1 MALDAVSE
9 ARLGD
14 VHPVLAAKIRKMAE
28 MLEQA
33 HIIIRVT
40 QGLRT
45 WGEQAK
51 LYAQGR
57 TTPGQIVTKAPPGHS
72 WHNMGLACDVCP
84 MVNGQPDWNAPYIP
98 TWKKIVEVGVSLGL
112 EAGALWTS
120 FPDLPHF
127 QLTGKLPVSPDDEVR
142 QTFAEAGMEGVW
154 KETGIDA

>member
-1 MALDAVSE
+1 MGLDAVSE

-14 VHPVLAAKIRKMAE
+14 IHPALAAKIRKMAE

-57 TTPGQIVTKAPPGHS
+57 TTPGQIVTKAPAGHS
-72 WHNMGLACDVCP
+72 QHNFGLAVDVVP
-84 MVNGQPDWNAPYIP
+84 MVNGEPDWNAPYIP

-112 EAGALWTS
+112 EAGALWAS

-127 QLTGKLPVSPDDEVR
+127 QLTGKLPVSPDDEMR

-154 KETGIDA
+154 KEAGIDA